1 MQVTHPRFPPRARSA
16 RAVTWWGK
24 AWVRAVEESAYDE
37 SDLRAARTLARSGRL
52 GGITIGPGGF
62 HAAVEEGEDAWTP
75 RVVVPTLDPD
85 QIATFVE
92 LVAAEAGRVAAL
104 LAGELPHRLA
114 EDAEESGVELLPYG
128 GEFEADCS
136 CGGWTQPCR
145 HTLALLYQTCWLV
158 EDDPLLARQ
167 NDAGESPAATEDPAE
182 LDDDLETAYD
192 AAVRASRLLEDVA
205 PGPDDSGLGRVS
217 DRGGP
222 GQERVVRRGLG

>member
-1 MQVTHPRFPPRARSA
+1 MQVNHPRFPPRARSA

-75 RVVVPTLDPD
+75 RVVVPTLQPE
-85 QIATFVE
+85 QVAAFVE
-92 LVAAEAGRVAAL
+92 VVAAEVGRVAAL
-104 LAGELPHRLA
+104 LAGDLPHRLA

-136 CGGWTQPCR
+136 CGAWTQPCR
-145 HTLALLYQTCWLV
+145 HALALLYQTCWLV
-158 EDDPLLARQ
+158 EDDPLLLTHLRGLPREDLLSALHARQ
-167 NDAGESPAATEDPAE
+167 NNAAKPSGEADRAE
-182 LDDDLETAYD
+182 PDQDLEIAYD
-192 AAVRASRLLEDVA
+192 AAVRAARLLETA
-205 PGPDDSGLGRVS
+205 EPEPEATG
-217 DRGGP
+217 
-222 GQERVVRRGLG
+222 